1 MSDMQRVVI
10 TGGLS
15 GLGLALARHYASK
28 GATLLLAD
36 LNDDAAETVLD
47 ELSGIAAAV
56 TYQHC
61 DVASTADVEALALTA
76 KTQMSGCDILIN
88 NAGVASSGSLLE
100 TDDEEWLRL
109 IDIDLL
115 SVMRGCRAFLP
126 MMKEQRKGHLVN
138 IASIAGLILA
148 PGMMT
153 YNVAK
158 AGVIALS
165 ETLRGEVVD
174 DGIGVTV
181 VCPAFFK
188 TNLVASMDTTSDALK
203 SRINHLMEHSGVSAD
218 DVASMIGQAVN
229 KGQFMLLTDK
239 NSRRQD
245 RIRRWF
251 PEWMFRLK
259 RKHARQMFNSEKAND

>member
-1 MSDMQRVVI
+1 MTDSQRVVI

-15 GLGLALARHYASK
+15 GLGLALARHYARK
-28 GATLLLAD
+28 GAMLLLAD
-36 LNDDAAETVLD
+36 VNDDASQAVLD
-47 ELSGIAAAV
+47 ELAATAAAV

-61 DVASTADVEALALTA
+61 DVASTAEVEMLAEVA
-76 KTQMSGCDILIN
+76 RTQMGGCDILIN

-100 TDDEEWLRL
+100 TDDSQWHRL

-115 SVMRGCRAFLP
+115 SVMRGCRAFVP
-126 MMKEQRKGHLVN
+126 MMIEQRSGHVVN
-138 IASIAGLILA
+138 IASFAGLILS

-165 ETLRGEVVD
+165 ETLRGEVID

-188 TNLVASMDTTSDALK
+188 TNLVASMETTSDALK
-203 SRINHLMEHSGVSAD
+203 SRINRWMEHSGISAD
-218 DVASMIGQAVN
+218 DVAGMIDQAVQAR
-229 KGQFMLLTDK
+229 QFMLLTHK
-239 NSRRQD
+239 ETRRLD
-245 RIRRWF
+245 RLRRWF
-251 PEWMFRLK
+251 PEWLFRLK
-259 RKHARQMFNSEKAND
+259 MKKTRHLLKAENHSG